1 MPVLRAVVLFL
12 LGIGFACGAY
22 YSGAMNWVGD
32 RWTNYWTTPVAVVP
46 TPGGEVPVPTAVA
59 SYPGAPPPA
68 VGPDAP
74 APYSA
79 APPVAPVGPAPA
91 APGDAPPPD
100 AYGAPPPNDYAGPDT
115 PEPAYAP
122 EGGPPVDIVPVDRV
136 GPPLSLHIS
145 IGDRGAGSV
154 DCVPAYTVI
163 NDTHRPILLTQR
175 ARYRGYGRGPRD
187 KVIVRPGERQIACA
201 ADVYASR
208 DDGPR
213 FDYYR
218 RNVWYGP
225 DAIDL
230 PPPVNI
236 RVTD

>member
-1 MPVLRAVVLFL
+1 VLRAVVLFL

-22 YSGAMNWVGD
+22 YSGATNWASE
-32 RWTNYWTTPVAVVP
+32 RWSSYWNTPVAAVP
-46 TPGGEVPVPTAVA
+46 TPVGDVPVPTPVA
-59 SYPGAPPPA
+59 SYPGAPPPV
-68 VGPDAP
+68 VGPETP
-74 APYSA
+74 APYPGA
-79 APPVAPVGPAPA
+79 APAVPAPVDPIGPVPA
-91 APGDAPPPD
+91 APSDD
-100 AYGAPPPNDYAGPDT
+100 YRAPPPNDYAGPET
-115 PEPAYAP
+115 PEPVYAP
-122 EGGPPVDIVPVDRV
+122 EGGPPVDVVPVDPG

-154 DCVPAYTVI
+154 DCVPAYTVV

-175 ARYRGYGRGPRD
+175 AHYRGYGRGPRD

-201 ADVYASR
+201 SDVYASR

-218 RNVWYGP
+218 RNAWYGP
-225 DAIDL
+225 DAVDL